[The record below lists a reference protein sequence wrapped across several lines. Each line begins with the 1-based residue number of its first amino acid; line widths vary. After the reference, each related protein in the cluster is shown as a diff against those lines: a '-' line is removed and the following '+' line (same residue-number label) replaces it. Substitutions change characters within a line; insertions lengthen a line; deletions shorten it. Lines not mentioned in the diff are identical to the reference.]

1 MDLGNG
7 FSLLNHCDVDFDIFW
22 KVDGSFLVY
31 EFTLVFLVLNM
42 LGIFHSGIQDFLFVL
57 EVLV

>member
-1 MDLGNG
+1 
-7 FSLLNHCDVDFDIFW
+7 
-22 KVDGSFLVY
+22 VY